1 MFARDAARGQS
12 IAIIQDQ
19 RNNLTRVEE
28 QGFRSVFCSWEVL
41 YRKKNRART
50 KRRERNQN
58 TE

>member
-12 IAIIQDQ
+12 IVIIQDQ